1 MTIQS
6 IQLKDGS
13 FIPKGGVGTWEM
25 GENEFEEELE
35 VESIYKS
42 IELGVRLID
51 TAEMYGE
58 GGAER
63 VAGKAIQKAISNGIV
78 KREDLYIVSKVYPFN
93 AGRKNIFNSCE
104 NSIKRLGVGYL
115 DLYLL
120 HWRGRIPLKETVSCM
135 EQLVKEKKIRRW
147 GVSNFD
153 VEDMEELLSIR
164 NKDNEKIGENCVVN
178 QVLYHIASR
187 EADTELI
194 KFGIPLMAYSPL
206 ARAGTIVR
214 QGSIFK
220 NKLLLKLKEKYNCTI
235 FQIMLAFVHSKPN
248 VITIPKST
256 HINHLCE
263 NYDVLSDKIKLSE
276 EDLKLLDE
284 EFPAPTERRPID
296 MI

>member
-1 MTIQS
+1 MGLQT

-13 FIPKGGVGTWEM
+13 LIPKGGVGTWEM
-25 GENEFEEELE
+25 GEMEDEKDLE

-42 IELGVRLID
+42 IELGIRLLD

-58 GGAER
+58 GGAEK
-63 VAGKAIQKAISNGIV
+63 VVGKAINKAISNGIV

-93 AGRKNIFNSCE
+93 AGKRNIFRSCE
-104 NSIKRLGVGYL
+104 NSLKRLGVDYL

-120 HWRGRIPLKETVSCM
+120 HWRGSIPLRETVYCM
-135 EQLVKEKKIRRW
+135 EKLVKEKKIKRW

-153 VEDMEELLSIR
+153 VEDMEELLSIP
-164 NKDNEKIGENCVVN
+164 NGENCVVN

-187 EADTELI
+187 EADTELV

-214 QGSIFK
+214 DRSIFK
-220 NKLLLKLKEKYNCTI
+220 NELILELAEKYNCTI
-235 FQIMLAFVHSKPN
+235 YQIMLAFVHSQPN
-248 VITIPKST
+248 YITIPKST
-256 HINHLCE
+256 QIKHLCD

-276 EDLKLLDE
+276 EDVQRLDN
-284 EFPAPTERRPID
+284 EFPAPTIRRPIN